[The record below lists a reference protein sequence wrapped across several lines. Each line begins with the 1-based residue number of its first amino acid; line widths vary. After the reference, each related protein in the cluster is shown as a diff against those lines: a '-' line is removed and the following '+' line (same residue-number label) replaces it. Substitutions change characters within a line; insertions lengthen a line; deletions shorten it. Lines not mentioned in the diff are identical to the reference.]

1 LQHWYKASIYK
12 DVMAT
17 CGSGSGPNPSCYVS
31 NNSPKP
37 FAGRVT
43 ISAIDFASGL
53 EKTLKAEPLS
63 MATGVG
69 VTHFFNL
76 TDSVNGT
83 TTILRAVI
91 TSSTPSPNFK
101 GGVLDQSA
109 AHATGTA
116 DQAQFISENFIPFA
130 YPKDMK
136 LPKAN
141 VQFTVADALSADGT
155 VEVTVT
161 SDKFALY
168 VTLTTLAQGR
178 FSDNAFV
185 MLPGT
190 KKLSFIPVLG
200 FKLQE
205 LKSTLRVEH
214 AATYM

>member
-1 LQHWYKASIYK
+1 
-12 DVMAT
+12 MAT
-17 CGSGSGPNPSCYVS
+17 CGSGSGPKPSCYVS

-43 ISAIDFASGL
+43 ISAIDFASGS
-53 EKTLKAEPLS
+53 EKTLKVEQLS
-63 MATGVG
+63 MAAGVG
-69 VTHFFNL
+69 VTHFFDL
-76 TDSVNGT
+76 VDSVDGT

-91 TSSTPSPNFK
+91 TSSSTSADLNV
-101 GGVLDQSA
+101 GALDQPVAHVHA
-109 AHATGTA
+109 AAE
-116 DQAQFISENFIPFA
+116 QAQFVSENFIPFA
-130 YPKDMK
+130 YPKNMT

-141 VQFTVADALSADGT
+141 VQFTIADAPSVDGT

-185 MLPGT
+185 MRPGT

-200 FKLQE
+200 FELPE